1 MCVILCTYSLG
12 LYMQQQN
19 VITKTAEMVN
29 TVPRVATAITSGL
42 TVYKR
47 MHICTWTYDNNNN
60 NNNGELPI

>member
-1 MCVILCTYSLG
+1 
-12 LYMQQQN
+12 MQQQN
-19 VITKTAEMVN
+19 IITKTAAMVN

-60 NNNGELPI
+60 NNNDELPI